1 MKRNI
6 IFITLTAMLVI
17 LLAAFSGSKNTIM
30 INPDQIPEPYD
41 TLKYQKLW
49 KQADDFLQ
57 DGLPRSASD
66 VVDKIYLKAR
76 QEQNPPMFI
85 KAVLYRIRVLSD
97 YEEDFKLRIIAD
109 LNKDIDQADFPE
121 NAVLHSILASLYHDY
136 YQQNRYKFMDRSE
149 TEKVDKDDIETWDL
163 RHIMDKIGGHYRAS
177 LARAAYLKK
186 IPVRDYTSIL
196 EKEKNSD
203 LYRPTLYDFLAH
215 RALDFFMNDEN
226 SLTRPAFVFQFDD
239 KKYFDEAEKFARQN
253 IESRDTSSLKYQA
266 ILLLQDLIAF
276 HLEDENPAALVD
288 VDLKRLEFVR
298 QHIAGISNPDELYLQ
313 AMQYLR
319 EKYAENQASTM
330 VLYQMALLH
339 EKLGNQ
345 FDAYLAPQYRL
356 DLKKAVELCEEA
368 ISSFPKSIGANN
380 CQVVLERIKSVHLSL
395 QTASIEVPRQPI
407 LALLSFRNT
416 GKAEIRLV
424 KTNYDDYRQIE
435 RKQQFSG
442 LSKHYAK
449 YEKYAVKT
457 IELPDAGDYQL
468 HKTQISLPAL
478 EPGFYVILISSG
490 QALEE
495 KEDPDGMSTLNVSK
509 LAYISN
515 RKEKGD
521 LEFFVLDRKSGE
533 PQENVVCKVYSEA
546 YDYQKSRLVEE
557 EDFESI
563 SDRDGHVLIRQSE
576 AGRRFSI
583 RLIHKQDSL
592 QSNEVFYAYPA
603 QEAKEPESRTFFFT
617 DRSIYRPGQT
627 VYFKGI
633 MLEKNG
639 ENDKI
644 LPGKSTE
651 VSFYD
656 VNGQKVSSL
665 QLKSNDYGSFHGS
678 FIAPTGVLTGQMHIK
693 NEDGRVWF
701 RVEEYKRPKFEVVFD
716 PVKGNYKLD
725 EQVSVKGKAK
735 AYAGNPI
742 NDALLSYRVVRNV
755 RMPYWR
761 WWWGY
766 MPFESSETE
775 ITNGTTFTN
784 DEGEFEID
792 FTAIPDLSIR
802 SSFDP
807 VFDFTVYADVTDING
822 ETRSGSTSISVGEK
836 ALILQSSLTEK
847 VNRETT
853 ESFKILAKNPSG
865 EEVAASGTLK
875 IFRLQPPERIFRKR
889 LWERPDVFILDQ
901 KEFYKDFSHDLYD
914 NENEPSTWARSEAL
928 LDLSFASSENK
939 EVRLDKLQSWD
950 CGIYLLEMRSED
962 AFGQAVNVEE
972 YFTLYSPKEKEVPAS
987 ELSWFLSLQ
996 EKAEV
1001 GDVIPV
1007 LIGSAAKDVHAIYEV
1022 RSKDGLE
1029 SRQWIKLDRDQE
1041 SLEEKI
1047 LENYRGNIQLSM
1059 QLVKFNRFYSASQLI
1074 VVPYSNKKLDI
1085 SLETFRDKLKPG
1097 QEEEWRLKISGP
1109 DGDAAAAEL
1118 LASMYDASL
1127 DAFSSHSWNFSL
1139 YHNAQF
1145 WQNWESGN
1153 NFQGQN
1159 SRFYPEKGD
1168 GHNIIRIEYDQ
1179 LNWFGFQRWWN
1190 YRYQKSMMMGR
1201 EADLALEEVEV
1212 VANDMEANKPEEKK
1226 EEPLKGDQ
1234 SQEEMAEA
1242 GMNIRKDFRETAFF
1256 FPQMHTDSEGNI
1268 ILKFTMPEALTRW
1281 KFMTLAYTKDLKTAQ
1296 LQKEVVTQKE
1306 LMLMPNAPRF
1316 FREGDTLYFNAK
1328 VVSMVDETMQG
1339 EAELEFFNA
1348 LNMQKISDRL
1358 QIDEETRSFSL
1369 DKKGS
1374 TSVSW
1379 KIIIPEGLETIT
1391 YRIKARTQNFSDGEE
1406 MALPVLPNRMLV
1418 TESLPLPVRA
1428 NESKHF
1434 RFGKLIESGKSKTLD
1449 HYRLTLEYTSNPAW
1463 YAVQALPYL
1472 MEYPYECSEQVF
1484 SRYYANSLAHHI
1496 ASSDPKIRRV
1506 FDAWKQ
1512 LSPDALLS
1520 NLEKNQELKSLLLE
1534 ETPWVRQAKS
1544 ESERK
1549 KRIALLFDMNKML
1562 HEMEAALSKLHLM
1575 QLPSGA
1581 WPWFHGMPENRYI
1594 TQYILTGLARLKK
1607 LGAIDPDVNDR
1618 IDEMMEKGISYLDKE
1633 IRKDLKEL
1641 EKREVDLKAD
1651 NLSRLQIQYLY
1662 LRSYLM
1668 DLFDV
1673 ASANLEAFNYYT
1685 GQANQYW
1692 LNKDLYMQGMIA
1704 LALDRFGNESTPSKI
1719 LASLKEKALH
1729 SEEMGMYWRKND
1741 GWFWY
1746 QAPIERQAMLIE
1758 AFDEISHD
1766 SVAVEEMKVWLL
1778 KQKQTQDW
1786 KTTTATANAIYALLL
1801 RGTDLLSNDELV
1813 EISLGGVPVDPI
1825 ADETKV
1831 EAGTGYFKKTWEGS
1845 EINADMGKVKISNPN
1860 EHIAWGA
1867 LFWQYFEDLDKIT
1880 PHASPL
1886 SIEKDLFLE
1895 KNTDRGPVIEAIG
1908 KDTELNVGDRVK
1920 VRIIIRSDRDMEY
1933 IHLKDMRAAAFEPV
1947 NVLSGYRWQGGLGYY
1962 ESTRDAST
1970 NFFISYLPKGTY
1982 VFEYAVIASQKGLFS
1997 NGITSIQCMY
2007 APEFGSHSEGI
2018 RVRVE

>member
-1 MKRNI
+1 MKRNLI
-6 IFITLTAMLVI
+6 VITITAMLAIV
-17 LLAAFSGSKNTIM
+17 LAAFSGSKNSVMTS
-30 INPDQIPEPYD
+30 PDQTPGSHD
-41 TLKYQKLW
+41 TLKYEKLW
-49 KQADDFLQ
+49 KQADKSLQ
-57 DGLPRSASD
+57 EGLPRSASE
-66 VVDKIYLKAR
+66 VVDKIYQKAK
-76 QEQNPPMFI
+76 EEHNPPMYI
-85 KAVLYRIRVLSD
+85 KAVLYKIRVLSD
-97 YEEDFKLRIIAD
+97 YEENFERRIIAD
-109 LNKDIDQADFPE
+109 LNEEIESAEFPE
-121 NAVLHSILASLYHDY
+121 NAILHSILATLYQDY

-149 TEKVDKDDIETWDL
+149 TDQVDDDDIETWDL
-163 RHIMDKIGGHYRAS
+163 RHIMEKISAHYRAS
-177 LARAAYLKK
+177 IANPAELKK
-186 IPVRDYTSIL
+186 IPVRDYASIL
-196 EKEKNSD
+196 EKEKNSE

-215 RALDFFMNDEN
+215 RALDYFMNDES
-226 SLTRPAFVFQFDD
+226 SLTQPAFVFQLDEA
-239 KKYFDEAEKFARQN
+239 KYFDEADKFARLH
-253 IESRDTSSLKYQA
+253 IESRDTSSLKYHA

-298 QHIAGISNPDELYLQ
+298 KHIAGISNPDALYLQ

-319 EKYAENQASTM
+319 EQFSDNQASTL

-345 FDAYLAPQYRL
+345 YDAYLAPQYRL
-356 DLKKAVELCEEA
+356 ELKKAVEICEEA

-395 QTASIEVPRQPI
+395 QTAGIEVPGQPI
-407 LALLSFRNT
+407 LAMLSFRNT
-416 GKAEIRLV
+416 DKAKISLV
-424 KTNYDDYRQIE
+424 KTNYDLYRQLE
-435 RKQQFSG
+435 REKQFPG
-442 LSKHYAK
+442 LSKHYTK

-457 IELPDAGDYQL
+457 VELPDAGDFQL
-468 HKTQISLPAL
+468 HKTQLALPAL
-478 EPGFYVILISSG
+478 EPGFYIVLIQSG
-490 QALEE
+490 QAIEE
-495 KEDPDGMSTLNVSK
+495 KKGPDGISSLNVSG

-515 RKEKGD
+515 RMDNGN
-521 LEFFVLDRKSGE
+521 LEFFVLDRQSGE
-533 PQENVVCKVYSEA
+533 PLENVACKVYSET
-546 YDYQKSRLVEE
+546 YDYSRSRFVEE
-557 EDFESI
+557 EDFETLTDREGHAVI
-563 SDRDGHVLIRQSE
+563 RRSDM
-576 AGRRFSI
+576 GRRFSI
-583 RLIHKQDSL
+583 RLINKQDSL

-603 QEAKEPESRTFFFT
+603 QKDKEPEIRTFFFT

-633 MLEKNG
+633 MLEQDGDKY
-639 ENDKI
+639 KI
-644 LPGKSTE
+644 LPRKSTE
-651 VSFYD
+651 VEFYD
-656 VNGQKVSSL
+656 VNGQMVSSL
-665 QLKSNDYGSFHGS
+665 KLKSNDYGSFHGS
-678 FIAPTGVLTGQMHIK
+678 FITPSGVLTGQMHIE
-693 NEDGRVWF
+693 NENGRAWF
-701 RVEEYKRPKFEVVFD
+701 NVEEYKRPKFEVVFD
-716 PVKGNYKLD
+716 PVKGNYKLN
-725 EQVSVKGKAK
+725 EELTIQGKAK
-735 AYAGNPI
+735 AYAGIPI
-742 NDALLSYRVVRNV
+742 NDALVSYRVVRNV

-775 ITNGTTFTN
+775 ITNGVTFTN
-784 DEGEFEID
+784 DKGEFEID
-792 FTAIPDLSIR
+792 FTALPDLSIR
-802 SSFDP
+802 SSYEP

-836 ALILQSSLTEK
+836 ALILQSNLPDK

-853 ESFKILAKNPSG
+853 DSFKILAKNPNG

-875 IFRLQPPERIFRKR
+875 IFRLQPPDRIFRER
-889 LWERPDVFILDQ
+889 LWQRPDVFIMDE
-901 KEFYKDFSHDLYD
+901 KDFYKNFPHDLYD
-914 NENEPSTWARSEAL
+914 NENEPATWARSKAL

-939 EVRLDKLQSWD
+939 EVMLDRIRSWD
-950 CGIYLLEMRSED
+950 CGIYLLEMHSKD
-962 AFGQAVNVEE
+962 AFGQPVHVEE
-972 YFTLYSPKEKEVPAS
+972 YFTIFSPGEKEVPGN
-987 ELSWFLSLQ
+987 EISWFLSL
-996 EKAEV
+996 KDKTEV
-1001 GDVIPV
+1001 GEKIPL
-1007 LIGSAAKDVHAIYEV
+1007 LIGSTAKDVYALFEL
-1022 RSKDGLE
+1022 RTKEGLE
-1029 SRQWIKLDRDQE
+1029 NRQWIELDREQK

-1059 QLVKFNRFYSASQLI
+1059 QLVKFNRFYRSSQLI
-1074 VVPYSNKKLDI
+1074 VVPYNNKKLDI
-1085 SLETFRDKLKPG
+1085 SLETFRNKLKPG

-1145 WQNWESGN
+1145 WQNWESGK

-1168 GHNIIRIEYDQ
+1168 GYNIIRIEYDQ
-1179 LNWFGFQRWWN
+1179 LNWFGFQRWWP

-1201 EADLALEEVEV
+1201 EADLALEEVAV
-1212 VANDMEANKPEEKK
+1212 NDEEMPEIVEYALK
-1226 EEPLKGDQ
+1226 EEQPDTETTESGI
-1234 SQEEMAEA
+1234 
-1242 GMNIRKDFRETAFF
+1242 NIRKDFRETAFF
-1256 FPQMHTDSEGNI
+1256 FPQMETDQEGNI

-1281 KFMTLAYTKDLKTAQ
+1281 KFMALAYTKDLKTAQ

-1316 FREGDTLYFNAK
+1316 FREGDTMYFNAK
-1328 VVSMVDETMQG
+1328 VVSMLDEPMEG

-1348 LNMQKISDRL
+1348 LNMQKISDLL
-1358 QIDEETRSFSL
+1358 QVKEPVKSFSL
-1369 DKKGS
+1369 DKRGS
-1374 TSVSW
+1374 TSLSW
-1379 KIIIPEGLETIT
+1379 KIIIPSGLEAIT

-1428 NESKHF
+1428 NESKDF
-1434 RFGKLIESGKSKTLD
+1434 RFDKLIGSGKSKSLE

-1496 ASSDPKIRRV
+1496 ASSDPKVRRV

-1512 LSPDALLS
+1512 LSPEALLS

-1549 KRIALLFDMNKML
+1549 KRIALLFDMNKMS
-1562 HEMEAALSKLHLM
+1562 HELKAALNKLYLM

-1581 WPWFHGMPENRYI
+1581 WPWFTGMPENRYI

-1607 LGAIDPDVNDR
+1607 LGVIDPDSNDR
-1618 IDEMMEKGISYLDKE
+1618 IDEMMGKGIRYLDKE

-1641 EKREVDLKAD
+1641 EKRKVDLKAD

-1668 DLFDV
+1668 DLYDV
-1673 ASANLEAFNYYT
+1673 ESSNLEAFNYFK

-1704 LALDRFGNESTPSKI
+1704 LALERFGNESTPSKI

-1766 SVAVEEMKVWLL
+1766 SVTVEEMKVWLL

-1801 RGTDLLSNDELV
+1801 RGTDLLSSDELV
-1813 EISLGGVPVDPI
+1813 EISLGGIAIDPL
-1825 ADETKV
+1825 ADGTKV

-1845 EINADMGKVKISNPN
+1845 DIKPDMGKVKVSNPN
-1860 EHIAWGA
+1860 DHIAWGA
-1867 LFWQYFEDLDKIT
+1867 LYWQYFEDLDKIT

-1895 KNTDRGPVIEAIG
+1895 KNTERGPVIEAIDQ
-1908 KDTELNVGDRVK
+1908 DTELNVGDRVK

-1982 VFEYAVIASQKGLFS
+1982 VFEYPVIASQKGVFS